1 MSFGEALAILSDS
14 LVIRMV
20 VPRWLYK
27 LPIKRLHKIDTAYST
42 LADFMSTLISKR
54 REELIAGGGEEIQ
67 ARRDVFSL
75 MIHAS
80 EAEGKLAMSNEE
92 LCGNSLLMLFAGH
105 ETTARTLDATIG
117 FLALYEDIQEEVY
130 RQVKEVAPGKTTPL
144 HTDVGNLHK
153 VLASFLEAARL
164 FPAGHVMI
172 RDTAEDVL
180 LTTYGEGGAT
190 GQVPLER
197 GTRLVVDVVGIHYN
211 PRYFPEPEEF
221 RPSRW
226 YGANEND
233 LSMFSFG
240 SRACIGRKFAT
251 TEAVCFLTMLL
262 QEWKL
267 EIILRAR
274 ETRHQWRERVM
285 KGIATMTLGVGKV
298 PVRLVR
304 RV

>member
-1 MSFGEALAILSDS
+1 MSWF
-14 LVIRMV
+14 VIV
-20 VPRWLYK
+20 
-27 LPIKRLHKIDTAYST
+27 IAT
-42 LADFMSTLISKR
+42 LA
-54 REELIAGGGEEIQ
+54 
-67 ARRDVFSL
+67 VFIVSR
-75 MIHAS
+75 IIKYTTTVK
-80 EAEGKLAMSNEE
+80 KLAH
-92 LCGNSLLMLFAGH
+92 LPVLRSLFS
-105 ETTARTLDATIG
+105 ETTAHTLDATIG

-130 RQVKEVAPGKTTPL
+130 MQIKEVAPNNTTPL
-144 HTDVGNLHK
+144 HTDIKNLYK

-164 FPAGHVMI
+164 FPAGYVMI
-172 RDTAEDVL
+172 RDTSEDVL
-180 LTTYGEGGAT
+180 LTTYGEGGVT
-190 GQVPLER
+190 GQVPVER

-211 PRYFPEPEEF
+211 PRHFPEPEEF

-251 TEAVCFLTMLL
+251 TEAVCFLTLLL

-267 EIILRAR
+267 EIILRAG

-285 KGIATMTLGVGKV
+285 KGIVTMSLGVGKV